1 MRKVE
6 KDLLPHPKIA
16 LSAPFAIARSARH
29 ADHGARRQGVA
40 LILTVGIL
48 ALITL
53 IGTSFAI
60 NMFADY
66 KGAKNSASVV
76 EARYLAEAGISRAIA
91 ELLYGPEGFTSDA
104 VDSSTETWSGADPYS
119 ANIGSNN
126 GGYTVT
132 RIFDCAGR
140 IFIND
145 TNPNLRDMLGSLAAA
160 CGLAA
165 SDGQAIYDNRPAE
178 GYSSSEEI
186 KLVPGFTQAKY
197 DAIADSITVYAYVD
211 PDVPAAAYPYAAAP
225 RAPVNVNT
233 AGREALIAVLGGISD
248 GTNIISSAEAASLAD
263 HLINGR
269 PYSTY
274 DGLWARFLTAETL
287 GYISDGDAAIAM
299 ANANPNTD
307 IMRFNPN
314 FSWRYKHVSK
324 GNPNDVSG
332 YDGNGAPYAIDKTAL
347 TVYTTEFSFNSGG
360 HYEIESTGI
369 ARNAAGMQTA
379 TKSLRACVKLFDIWR
394 QTTQA
399 QFAQGISG
407 NVELYPEP
415 PTVAAASYDGQ
426 VMISR
431 MRSST
436 PAAGSPHFL
445 HKMDGL
451 DADSAGGNPARS
463 SFAWVPLNPNLAS
476 VIDAADPGNI
486 FPDGLFFPRDDA
498 TTNYWFR
505 PEGNIDSADGT
516 LEIWFKPNWQYHY
529 ATFNNAWHSAKV
541 FEAQNR
547 GTGGGGFNWGNSSMD
562 IYIAADDDTIRWRIN
577 NKNGTQYTL
586 PVTMPN
592 TWKPGTWH
600 HLTITW
606 DYEDFPGDAARAQ
619 VFYIDGVAAVSWN
632 IKDSPYQFLGD
643 NGLEFGCDTPYQEPP
658 NATYGEVRIF
668 SSSAAT
674 SPGMDYAAGVY
685 YDAGG
690 ANFISSSNTLG
701 LVRLGAISW
710 TEHTADAAG
719 NPVVPGADLTFDIF
733 DGASWLGNSAGRSN
747 PAGNPLGVLTA
758 GAGAVQYRVNFIET
772 GSGLFDTPVLDDVT
786 ITYLSRIEIIY
797 WRDL

>member
-1 MRKVE
+1 MRKVR

-16 LSAPFAIARSARH
+16 LIAPLVISCRARN
-29 ADHGARRQGVA
+29 RRGVA

-48 ALITL
+48 ALLAL

-60 NMFADY
+60 NMTTDY
-66 KGAKNSASVV
+66 KGTKNSVSIVK
-76 EARYLAEAGISRAIA
+76 ARYLAEAGICRAAA
-91 ELLYGPEGFTSDA
+91 ELRYGAGGFTSDA
-104 VDSSTETWSGADPYS
+104 IDSSTETWAGTGPYS
-119 ANIGSNN
+119 ADIGSNN
-126 GGYTVT
+126 SGYVVT
-132 RIFDCAGR
+132 RISDCAGR

-145 TNPNLRDMLGSLAAA
+145 TNPNLRNILASLASA

-165 SDGQAIYDNRPAE
+165 SDGEAIFDNRPAG

-186 KLVPGFTQAKY
+186 RTVPGFTQAKY
-197 DAIADSITVYAYVD
+197 DALADFVTVRAYVD
-211 PDVPAAAYPYAAAP
+211 PDVSSAAYPYAAAP

-233 AGREALIAVLGGISD
+233 AGREVLIAVLNGISD
-248 GTNIISSAEAASLAD
+248 GSGTVSSAEAASLAD

-269 PYSTY
+269 PYATY
-274 DGLWARFLTAETL
+274 DQLWARLLTAETL
-287 GYISDGDAAIAM
+287 GYISDGDAAIAL

-307 IMRFNPN
+307 LMRFNPN

-332 YDGNGAPYAIDKTAL
+332 YDSNGAPYAVDKASL

-360 HYEIESTGI
+360 YYEIESTGI
-369 ARNAAGMQTA
+369 ARNAAGLQSA
-379 TKSLRACVKLFDIWR
+379 TKSLRVCVKLFDIWR

-399 QFAQGISG
+399 QFALGTPG

-415 PTVAAASYDGQ
+415 PTAAAASYDGQ

-431 MRSST
+431 MHSAT

-445 HKMDGL
+445 HKMGGL
-451 DADSAGGNPARS
+451 DADSAGGSAART

-486 FPDGLFFPRDDA
+486 FPDGLFFPRNDA

-541 FEAQNR
+541 LEAQNR

-562 IYIAADDDTIRWRIN
+562 LYIAADDDTLRWRIN
-577 NKNGTQYTL
+577 NKNGTQYTMQA
-586 PVTMPN
+586 TMPN

-600 HLTITW
+600 HIAITW
-606 DYEDFPGDAARAQ
+606 DYEDFLNDPACAQ
-619 VFYIDGVAAVSWN
+619 VFYIDGSSVMSWN
-632 IKDSPYQFLGD
+632 IKNEPYQFIGD

-668 SSSAAT
+668 ASSAAT

-685 YDAGG
+685 YDVGDAS
-690 ANFISSSNTLG
+690 FVSSSRALG
-701 LVRLGAISW
+701 AVRLGTIAW

-719 NPVVPGADLTFDIF
+719 NPVIPGADLTFDVF
-733 DGASWLGNSAGRSN
+733 DGANWLGNSAGRSN
-747 PAGNPLGVLTA
+747 PAGNPLGILTA
-758 GAGAVQYRVNFIET
+758 GAGAVQYSANFLET

-786 ITYLSRIEIIY
+786 ITYSGGVEVLY
-797 WRDL
+797 WRDI

>member
-1 MRKVE
+1 M
-6 KDLLPHPKIA
+6 
-16 LSAPFAIARSARH
+16 
-29 ADHGARRQGVA
+29 
-40 LILTVGIL
+40 TVGIL

-60 NMFADY
+60 NMSADY
-66 KGAKNSASVV
+66 KGARNSIQAVK
-76 EARYLAEAGISRAIA
+76 ARYLAEAGINRAVA
-91 ELLYGPEGFTSDA
+91 ELLYGAEGFTSNA
-104 VDSSTETWSGADPYS
+104 IDSSTEAWSGAGPYS
-119 ANIGSNN
+119 DNIGSNN
-126 GGYTVT
+126 SGYTVT
-132 RIFDCAGR
+132 AISDCAGR

-145 TNPNLRDMLGSLAAA
+145 ANPNLRNMLGNLAVA

-165 SDGQAIYDNRPAE
+165 ADGQAIFDNRPAG
-178 GYSSSEEI
+178 GYSSAEEV
-186 KLVPGFTQAKY
+186 KTAPGFTQAKY
-197 DAIADSITVYAYVD
+197 DAISGSITVHAYVD
-211 PDVPAAAYPYAAAP
+211 PDVSAASHPYAASP

-233 AGREALIAVLGGISD
+233 AGREVLIAVLSGVSNGAN
-248 GTNIISSAEAASLAD
+248 TVSSAEAASLAD

-274 DGLWARFLTAETL
+274 DQLWARLLTAETL
-287 GYISDGDAAIAM
+287 GYISDGDAAVAM

-307 IMRFNPN
+307 MMSLNPN

-332 YDGNGAPYAIDKTAL
+332 YDANGAPYAVDKTSL
-347 TVYTTEFSFNSGG
+347 SVYTTEFSFNSGG
-360 HYEIESTGI
+360 YYEIESAGT
-369 ARNAAGMQTA
+369 ARNAAGMQSA
-379 TKSLRACVKLFDIWR
+379 VKRMKACVKTFDIWR

-399 QFAQGISG
+399 QFASG
-407 NVELYPEP
+407 TLGNTELYPEP
-415 PTVAAASYDGQ
+415 PAVAAASYDGQ

-436 PAAGSPHFL
+436 PAAGVPHFL

-451 DADSAGGNPARS
+451 DADSAGGSAART

-476 VIDAADPGNI
+476 VIDASDPGNI

-516 LEIWFKPNWQYHY
+516 LEIWFKPNWHYHY

-541 FEAQNR
+541 FEAQDR
-547 GTGGGGFNWGNSSMD
+547 GTGGGGSNWSNASMD

-577 NKNGTQYTL
+577 NKNGSQYTL
-586 PVTMPN
+586 QTAMPN

-600 HLTITW
+600 HIAITW
-606 DYEDFPGDAARAQ
+606 DYEDFLNDPARAQ
-619 VFYIDGVAAVSWN
+619 TFYIDGASVMSYN
-632 IKDSPYQFLGD
+632 IKDAPKQFLGD

-658 NATYGEVRIF
+658 NATYGEARIF
-668 SSSAAT
+668 ASSGAT
-674 SPGMDYAAGVY
+674 SPGMDYAVGVY
-685 YDAGG
+685 YDVGDAE
-690 ANFISSSNTLG
+690 FLSSSNTLG
-701 LVRLGAISW
+701 TVRLGTVSW

-719 NPVVPGADLTFDIF
+719 NPIVPGADLTFDIF
-733 DGASWLGNSAGRSN
+733 DGAAWLGNSTGRSN
-747 PAGNPLGVLTA
+747 PAGNPLDAVTS
-758 GAGAVQYRVNFIET
+758 GAGAVQYRAYFLET

-786 ITYLSRIEIIY
+786 ITYFSRAGILY
-797 WRDL
+797 WREM